1 MFCSWVALNFKSSE
15 FSQLDRWLPMVFLPW
30 APLSVFSPE
39 KPIEAVDESTKRLP
53 RASSKSVLAAA
64 TNQKRDFKSGD
75 SPSGAGGISTHFVKL
90 SLILDLSRLF
100 LSSFACIQKLC
111 HYATDEIGGKYESSE
126 CWFSR
131 RWINDEFQIG
141 KMLRSDQ
148 FNQWC
153 PRTFWSTDSPCR

>member
-1 MFCSWVALNFKSSE
+1 MPQEGPQPQGLPQKRINFKLSAVCSWVASVFKSSE

-30 APLSVFSPE
+30 ALLSLPLRNPLR
-39 KPIEAVDESTKRLP
+39 PLTKVRKGC
-53 RASSKSVLAAA
+53 RVLAPKACWQRPP
-64 TNQKRDFKSGD
+64 TKSEI
-75 SPSGAGGISTHFVKL
+75 SNLVIHHLLLGGISTHFVKL

-131 RWINDEFQIG
+131 R
-141 KMLRSDQ
+141 
-148 FNQWC
+148 
-153 PRTFWSTDSPCR
+153 

>member
-1 MFCSWVALNFKSSE
+1 
-15 FSQLDRWLPMVFLPW
+15 MVFLPR
-30 APLSVFSPE
+30 APLSLFSPE
-39 KPIEAVDESTKRLP
+39 EPIEAVDESTKRLP
-53 RASSKSVLAAA
+53 RASTKSVLAAS

-111 HYATDEIGGKYESSE
+111 HYATDEIGKKYESSG

-131 RWINDEFQIG
+131 
-141 KMLRSDQ
+141 
-148 FNQWC
+148 
-153 PRTFWSTDSPCR
+153 